1 MLPKII
7 IPTRNEVD
15 SYKKTP
21 LPTEIVNED
30 NLCSCEINT
39 IIKQTVDS
47 LLDISNIKPDPNDM
61 YYVDS
66 KFGLDGSGSHNYRHQ
81 LTSNEE
87 DDLKGTNY
95 IASFWC
101 PLSIKDRNG
110 QKIWSNPM
118 PNSIIY
124 ARPVTIVKAK
134 ETRGSIEEHFKPS
147 LTSLK
152 TNETVPLT
160 SESGFVFRVKTEIS
174 MVD

>member
-1 MLPKII
+1 
-7 IPTRNEVD
+7 
-15 SYKKTP
+15 
-21 LPTEIVNED
+21 
-30 NLCSCEINT
+30 
-39 IIKQTVDS
+39 
-47 LLDISNIKPDPNDM
+47 M